1 MLALALHRHLHFTHL
16 LHIILFHYRHHQL
29 HFLLLHHSLLSSTTI
44 VPISVIVSIIL
55 IISPCLHQFLH
66 LLIFPT
72 IFIFLFFSM
81 FSSPRLQHCLQIKL
95 HCHYHRHCLCS
106 RCQLLAQSS
115 ILASFSYLHHRLH
128 FAQLHNKLDFL
139 THGCYPNTSSLL
151 LL

>member
-16 LHIILFHYRHHQL
+16 LHIILFQYRHRQL

-55 IISPCLHQFLH
+55 IISPCPCLHQFLH

-81 FSSPRLQHCLQIKL
+81 FSVSSSSTLSSTLSSDQAALSLSSSLPLFSMSALGTVFNISFIFLSSPLPS
-95 HCHYHRHCLCS
+95 LCS
-106 RCQLLAQSS
+106 
-115 ILASFSYLHHRLH
+115 
-128 FAQLHNKLDFL
+128 
-139 THGCYPNTSSLL
+139 TSPQT
-151 LL
+151 